1 MKKHANEEDDSPP
14 GGRALDRLHQFEMER
29 GYEDADNVPTPQQG
43 DDSQAEVTGESQQQQ
58 DETGGAGGTIS
69 PADAALADC

>member
-29 GYEDADNVPTPQQG
+29 GYEEADDDASSQQG
-43 DDSQAEVTGESQQQQ
+43 DEARGEATGGSQQQG
-58 DETGGAGGTIS
+58 ETGGAGGAASET
-69 PADAALADC
+69 DAARAEC